1 MKTLH
6 VLRNPNDKE
15 AQGIIAD
22 DENSSTLLIQD
33 GVYAET
39 EKAHKCK
46 DDLDARGLSGDGLEY
61 NEIVKLIAE
70 HDKVIVW

>member
-1 MKTLH
+1 MKNLH

-15 AQGIIAD
+15 AREIIAN

-33 GVYAET
+33 GVYAKIENA
-39 EKAHKCK
+39 KACR
-46 DDLDARGLSGDGLEY
+46 DDLNARNLPGEGLTY
-61 NEIVKLIAE
+61 NDVVKLITE